1 MMVKKLI
8 GNLTFWVLLAGV
20 LGYLSAVGFGQSEWV
35 LADSPP
41 FFYELVLLLKTVF
54 LALLRMLIAPVIFF
68 SLIGGLLNIGDA
80 SRLKILGGATIAYYL
95 VTTAIAI
102 TIGLT
107 VVLFFHPWV
116 GAVEQISVASLTAD
130 PNYIAPASFIDQSS
144 GSLMA
149 VLRSLLAMAF
159 TNPFSALANLNILA
173 IATNAFLFGL
183 ALVIA
188 VPSTSPLVTAV
199 HHINA
204 MLHKVLS
211 WVILVTP
218 FGVYAILFDVTLQS
232 GGALISSLFGFVAV
246 VVGATLLHGLI
257 VLPLIAK
264 FGAGVGFVELF
275 RKAGKPLMV
284 AFATSSSSAT
294 LSISITTAEDE
305 FGVSQ
310 TVSGFVLPLGATM
323 NMDGTALF
331 EGIAAVFLAYLFG
344 IELSTI
350 AMVTV
355 FLMAMVSSIGAPG
368 MPSGSMAGMQMVL
381 LGAGIPLEAI
391 GILLVVER
399 PLDTI
404 RTAVN
409 VEGDMVGALV
419 VQRLFSKV

>member
-1 MMVKKLI
+1 MFKKLT
-8 GNLTFWVLLAGV
+8 GNLTFWVLLGGV
-20 LGYLSAVGFGQSEWV
+20 FGYFSAIGFGQADWALS
-35 LADSPP
+35 DSPP
-41 FFYELVLLLKTVF
+41 FFYELVILLKTVF
-54 LALLRMLIAPVIFF
+54 LALLKMLIAPVIFF

-80 SRLKILGGATIAYYL
+80 SRLKSLGGATIAYYL
-95 VTTAIAI
+95 LTTAIAV

-107 VVLFFHPWV
+107 VVLFYHPWV
-116 GAVEQISVASLTAD
+116 GEVEQISITTLSSA
-130 PNYIAPASFIDQSS
+130 PNYIAPASFIDNSS
-144 GSLMA
+144 GSLMV
-149 VLRSLLAMAF
+149 VLRGVLAMAF
-159 TNPFSALANLNILA
+159 TNPFAALAELNILA

-188 VPSTSPLVTAV
+188 VPSSSPLVTAV

-211 WVILVTP
+211 WVIVITP

-232 GGALISSLFGFVAV
+232 GGALINSLFGFVAV
-246 VVGATLLHGLI
+246 VVGATLLHGLV

-264 FGAGVGFVELF
+264 FGAGVGPVELF

-294 LSISITTAEDE
+294 LPISMATAEAE

-344 IELSTI
+344 IELSTV

-419 VQRLFSKV
+419 VQRFFSRA